1 MEFAWVAGVIL
12 LGTFVQGLTGFGLAL
27 VSVPL
32 LALMLDVKTAVPLAG
47 LFGWLIT
54 FPLVYK
60 MRQHV
65 QWRTALIMVAG
76 SLPGSWLGANLLKV
90 VPGRWILVVMGLVLI
105 ASSIH
110 SLRKKKVEHAE
121 LLANSTPNSSAN
133 FLSALAGFFSGTL
146 GASVGEPGP
155 PVIAYSSM
163 QPWSADQVKAS
174 LLFFFM
180 LQMAG
185 AIIGFWNKELLTPQ
199 VFSLFS
205 WGIPSF
211 VLGLFAGMKAWDLLK
226 IYKIN
231 YHAIVHTFLFGI
243 GTLLLV
249 KNMFFV

>member
-1 MEFAWVAGVIL
+1 MEALWVIGVIL

-32 LALMLDVKTAVPLAG
+32 LSLMLDVKVAVPVAG

-65 QWRTALIMVAG
+65 QWKVCMIMVAG
-76 SLPGSWLGANLLKV
+76 SLPGSLLGANLLKIM
-90 VPGRWILVVMGLVLI
+90 PARWILVLMGCVLI
-105 ASSIH
+105 VASLH
-110 SLRKKKVEHAE
+110 SLLKKKQAHAGQQ
-121 LLANSTPNSSAN
+121 SSGIVAA
-133 FLSALAGFFSGTL
+133 FAGFFSGTL

-163 QPWSADQVKAS
+163 QPWSSDQVKAS

-180 LQMAG
+180 LQMIG
-185 AIIGFWNKELLTPQ
+185 AIFGFWHKDLLTAE
-199 VFSLFS
+199 VFGNFA

-211 VLGLFAGMKAWDLLK
+211 IAGLYLGTKAWDLLK
-226 IYKIN
+226 TYRIN
-231 YHAIVHTFLFGI
+231 YHRIVHIFLFCI
-243 GTLLLV
+243 GSVLLV
-249 KNMFFV
+249 KNLFLQ

>member
-1 MEFAWVAGVIL
+1 MEVAWVAGVIL

-32 LALMLDVKTAVPLAG
+32 LSLLLDVKQAVPLAG
-47 LFGWLIT
+47 LFGWMIT

-65 QWRTALIMVAG
+65 QWRTCLIMVAG
-76 SLPGSWLGANLLKV
+76 SLPGSWLGANLLKLM
-90 VPGRWILVVMGLVLI
+90 PAKWILVAMGVVLI

-110 SLRKKKVEHAE
+110 SLRKKKGTTGGES
-121 LLANSTPNSSAN
+121 STP
-133 FLSALAGFFSGTL
+133 LSALAGFFSGTL

-163 QPWSADQVKAS
+163 QPWTADQVKAS

-180 LQMAG
+180 LQMVG
-185 AIIGFWNKELLTPQ
+185 AIIGFWSKELLTRE
-199 VFSLFS
+199 VFSLFA

-211 VLGLFAGMKAWDLLK
+211 LVGLMAGMKAWDLLK
-226 IYKIN
+226 AYKIN
-231 YHAIVHTFLFGI
+231 YHGIVHTFLFCI

-249 KNMFFV
+249 KNLFFR

>member
-1 MEFAWVAGVIL
+1 MEVAWVAAVIL

-32 LALMLDVKTAVPLAG
+32 LSLMLDVKVAVPVAG
-47 LFGWLIT
+47 LFGWMIT

-76 SLPGSWLGANLLKV
+76 SLPGSWLGANLLKLM
-90 VPGRWILVVMGLVLI
+90 PAKWILVAMGLVLI

-110 SLRKKKVEHAE
+110 ALRKKAAAHDGRKA
-121 LLANSTPNSSAN
+121 SDP
-133 FLSALAGFFSGTL
+133 LSALAGFCSGTL

-180 LQMAG
+180 LQMIG
-185 AIIGFWNKELLTPQ
+185 AIVGFWNKELLTPD
-199 VFSLFS
+199 VFSLFG
-205 WGIPSF
+205 WGVPSF
-211 VLGLFAGMKAWDLLK
+211 VVGLFAGMKAWDLLK
-226 IYKIN
+226 AHKIN
-231 YHAIVHTFLFGI
+231 YHGIVHTFLFCI
-243 GTLLLV
+243 GSFLFV
-249 KNMFFV
+249 KNLFFR

>member
-1 MEFAWVAGVIL
+1 MEALWVIGVIL

-32 LALMLDVKTAVPLAG
+32 LSMMLDVKVAVPVAG

-65 QWRTALIMVAG
+65 QWKVGMIMVLG
-76 SLPGSWLGANLLKV
+76 SLPGSLLGANLLKIM
-90 VPGRWILVVMGLVLI
+90 PAKWILVLMGSVLI
-105 ASSIH
+105 AASLH
-110 SLRKKKVEHAE
+110 SLLKKQQSHEDKQSSGV
-121 LLANSTPNSSAN
+121 LAA
-133 FLSALAGFFSGTL
+133 FAGFFSGTL

-155 PVIAYSSM
+155 PVIAYTSM
-163 QPWSADQVKAS
+163 QPWSSDQVKAS

-185 AIIGFWNKELLTPQ
+185 AIFGFWHKDLLTSE
-199 VFSLFS
+199 VSDNFA

-211 VLGLFAGMKAWDLLK
+211 IVGLYFGTKAWDLLK
-226 IYKIN
+226 KYRIN
-231 YHAIVHTFLFGI
+231 YHRIVHTFLFCI
-243 GTLLLV
+243 GSVLLV
-249 KNMFFV
+249 KNLFFR

>member
-1 MEFAWVAGVIL
+1 MEVAWVAGVIL

-32 LALMLDVKTAVPLAG
+32 LSLLLDVKVAVPVAG

-65 QWRTALIMVAG
+65 QWRTCLIMVAG
-76 SLPGSWLGANLLKV
+76 SLPGSWLGANLLKLM
-90 VPGRWILVVMGLVLI
+90 PAKWILVAMGLVLI
-105 ASSIH
+105 ASAIH
-110 SLRKKKVEHAE
+110 SLGKKKA
-121 LLANSTPNSSAN
+121 ANGGKASNP
-133 FLSALAGFFSGTL
+133 LSALAGFFSGTL

-163 QPWSADQVKAS
+163 RPWTADQVKAS

-180 LQMAG
+180 LQMVG
-185 AIIGFWNKELLTPQ
+185 AIIGFWNKELLTSE
-199 VFSLFS
+199 VFSLFA

-211 VLGLFAGMKAWDLLK
+211 LAGLFAGMKAWDLLK
-226 IYKIN
+226 VYKIN
-231 YHAIVHTFLFGI
+231 YHGIVHTFLFCI
-243 GTLLLV
+243 GTFLLV
-249 KNMFFV
+249 KNLFFR

>member
-1 MEFAWVAGVIL
+1 MEVIWVAAVIL

-32 LALMLDVKTAVPLAG
+32 LSLMLDVKVAVPVAG
-47 LFGWLIT
+47 LFGWMIT

-60 MRQHV
+60 MRRHV
-65 QWRTALIMVAG
+65 QWRTALIMVVG
-76 SLPGSWLGANLLKV
+76 SLPGSWLGANLLKLM
-90 VPGRWILVVMGLVLI
+90 PAKWILVAMGLVLI
-105 ASSIH
+105 ASSLH
-110 SLRKKKVEHAE
+110 ALFKKPAAHGGKA
-121 LLANSTPNSSAN
+121 SDP
-133 FLSALAGFFSGTL
+133 LSALAGFCSGTL

-180 LQMAG
+180 LQMIG

-199 VFSLFS
+199 VFSLFG

-211 VLGLFAGMKAWDLLK
+211 LVGLLGGMKAWDLLK
-226 IYKIN
+226 IHKIN
-231 YHAIVHTFLFGI
+231 YHGIVHSFLFCI
-243 GTLLLV
+243 GSFLFV
-249 KNMFFV
+249 KNLFFR

>member
-1 MEFAWVAGVIL
+1 MEAAWVVAVIL

-32 LALMLDVKTAVPLAG
+32 LSLLLDVKVAVPVAG

-65 QWRTALIMVAG
+65 QWRVCLIMVVA
-76 SLPGSWLGANLLKV
+76 SLPGSLLGANLLKIM
-90 VPGRWILVVMGLVLI
+90 PAQWILVLMGSVLI
-105 ASSIH
+105 FASLH
-110 SLRKKKVEHAE
+110 SMLRTTAPHTGH
-121 LLANSTPNSSAN
+121 SGQSSGV
-133 FLSALAGFFSGTL
+133 LSALAGFFSGTL

-163 QPWSADQVKAS
+163 QPWTPDQVKAS

-180 LQMAG
+180 LQMIG
-185 AIIGFWNKELLTPQ
+185 AIFGFWHKELLTGE
-199 VFSLFS
+199 VFRNFT

-211 VLGLFAGMKAWDLLK
+211 ALGLYLGTKAWDLLK
-226 IYKIN
+226 TYRIN
-231 YHAIVHTFLFGI
+231 YHRIVHTFLLCI
-243 GTLLLV
+243 GSILLI
-249 KNMFFV
+249 KNLFFH

>member
-1 MEFAWVAGVIL
+1 MEVAWVAGVIL

-32 LALMLDVKTAVPLAG
+32 LSLLLDVKVAVPVAG

-65 QWRTALIMVAG
+65 QWRTGLIMVAG
-76 SLPGSWLGANLLKV
+76 SLPGSWLGANLLKLM
-90 VPGRWILVVMGLVLI
+90 PARWILVAMGIVLI
-105 ASSIH
+105 ASSVH
-110 SLRKKKVEHAE
+110 SLRKKMAPKGREPSK
-121 LLANSTPNSSAN
+121 L
-133 FLSALAGFFSGTL
+133 LSALAGFFSGTL

-163 QPWSADQVKAS
+163 QPWTADQVKAS

-180 LQMAG
+180 LQMVG
-185 AIIGFWNKELLTPQ
+185 AIIGFWNKALLTHE
-199 VFSLFS
+199 VFFLFA

-211 VLGLFAGMKAWDLLK
+211 LVGLMAGMKAWDLLK
-226 IYKIN
+226 AYRIN
-231 YHAIVHTFLFGI
+231 YHGIVHTFLFCI
-243 GTLLLV
+243 GTFLLV
-249 KNMFFV
+249 KNLFFC

>member
-1 MEFAWVAGVIL
+1 MEVAWVAGVIL

-32 LALMLDVKTAVPLAG
+32 LSLLLDVKQAVPVAG
-47 LFGWLIT
+47 LFGWMIT

-65 QWRTALIMVAG
+65 QWRTCLIMVAG
-76 SLPGSWLGANLLKV
+76 SLPGSWLGANLLKLM
-90 VPGRWILVVMGLVLI
+90 PAKWILVVMGIVLI

-110 SLRKKKVEHAE
+110 SLRKKKSHKGGEP
-121 LLANSTPNSSAN
+121 STL
-133 FLSALAGFFSGTL
+133 LSALAGFFSGTL

-163 QPWSADQVKAS
+163 QPWTADQVKAS

-180 LQMAG
+180 LQMVG
-185 AIIGFWNKELLTPQ
+185 AIIGFWNKDLLTRE
-199 VFSLFS
+199 VFSLFT

-211 VLGLFAGMKAWDLLK
+211 LVGLIAGMKAWDLLK
-226 IYKIN
+226 AYKIN
-231 YHAIVHTFLFGI
+231 YHGIVHTFLFCI
-243 GTLLLV
+243 GTFLLV
-249 KNMFFV
+249 KNLFFR